1 MTLLLV
7 SDGGLERS
15 ACLLMA
21 EALEQQGERCITAGP
36 PLEGHQPL
44 ATSAPQLNIDL
55 AQLATHTLLD
65 QVSAIGL
72 FLKDPKQVE
81 RFIQTYQGLCRT
93 LGRPTATLFS
103 GPLVPLVGDALIRD
117 LTLRM
122 GCDLLLVSGEHQRR
136 QLQSLTFNWPA
147 SLPVPPV
154 ISTGLWFPQKAPCAP
169 AQQPLLL
176 ALIQEQIPS
185 IIGTRDQ
192 LLRQLNSWAL
202 QRPNW
207 TVMLQRDYGWNSA
220 GTLLPSDGQR
230 ASNLVEAAP
239 EQLLPLLGSCTACLT
254 VSSPWSLAAMA
265 WGRIPIIVGD
275 YGIHDQQNTTA
286 FFGCGAMHRL
296 RSIPHLDAINRLPMA
311 NQAWLEGMGSNI
323 SDGPKRLIGALKELS
338 RRKQCQ

>member
-21 EALEQQGERCITAGP
+21 EALEQQGQRCITAGP
-36 PLEGHQPL
+36 KLQGHQPL
-44 ATSAPQLNIDL
+44 AIPPQQLNIELQHL
-55 AQLATHTLLD
+55 AAHPLVD

-72 FLKDPKQVE
+72 FLQNPDQIQP
-81 RFIQTYQGLCRT
+81 FIQAHQSLCSAR
-93 LGRPTATLFS
+93 GRPAATVFS

-154 ISTGLWFPQKAPCAP
+154 ISTGFWFAKTAPCAP

-176 ALIQEQIPS
+176 ALIQERIPTH
-185 IIGTRDQ
+185 IGARDQ
-192 LLRQLNSWAL
+192 LLRQLNSWAQ
-202 QRPNW
+202 QRPTW
-207 TVMLQRDYGWNSA
+207 TVMLQRDHSWSSPRA
-220 GTLLPSDGQR
+220 LLPSDAPR
-230 ASNLVEAAP
+230 ANNLVEAPP
-239 EQLLPLLGSCTACLT
+239 EQLLPLLGSCTACLS

-265 WGRIPIIVGD
+265 WGRIPIMVGD
-275 YGIHDQQNTTA
+275 YGIHDEQNTTG

-296 RSIPHLDAINRLPMA
+296 RSIPNLDAVSELPMS
-311 NQAWLEGMGSNI
+311 NRAWLDGMGAEITN
-323 SDGPKRLIGALKELS
+323 GPDRLLRALKQIA
-338 RRKQCQ
+338 RRNER

>member
-21 EALEQQGERCITAGP
+21 EALEQQGQRCITAGP
-36 PLEGHQPL
+36 TLQGHQPL
-44 ATSAPQLNIDL
+44 AIPPQQLNIELQHL
-55 AQLATHTLLD
+55 AAHPLVD

-72 FLKDPKQVE
+72 FLQNPDQIQP
-81 RFIQTYQGLCRT
+81 FIQAQQSLCSAR
-93 LGRPTATLFS
+93 GRPAATVFS

-154 ISTGLWFPQKAPCAP
+154 ISTGFWFPQAAPCAP
-169 AQQPLLL
+169 APQHLLL
-176 ALIQEQIPS
+176 ALIQEQIPTH
-185 IIGTRDQ
+185 IGARDQ
-192 LLRQLNSWAL
+192 LLRQLNTWAR
-202 QRPNW
+202 QRPDW
-207 TVMLQRDYGWNSA
+207 TVMLQRDHSW
-220 GTLLPSDGQR
+220 TTTTPLMPSDDTL
-230 ASNLVEAAP
+230 ADNLLEATP
-239 EQLLPLLGSCTACLT
+239 GQLLPLIGSCTACLT
-254 VSSPWSLAAMA
+254 VSSPWSLVAMT

-275 YGIHDQQNTTA
+275 YGIHDQQNTTG

-296 RSIPHLDAINRLPMA
+296 RSIPHLDAISELPAANQTWLDSMGADITDGGNRLV
-311 NQAWLEGMGSNI
+311 E
-323 SDGPKRLIGALKELS
+323 ALRKLT
-338 RRKQCQ
+338 RREKS

>member
-21 EALEQQGERCITAGP
+21 EALEHQGQSCITAGP
-36 PLEGHQPL
+36 KLHGHQPL
-44 ATSAPQLNIDL
+44 ATPAQQLNIDL
-55 AQLATHTLLD
+55 QHLPAHPLLD

-72 FLKDPKQVE
+72 FLEKPEQVQH
-81 RFIQTYQGLCRT
+81 FIQTYQGLCSAR
-93 LGRPTATLFS
+93 GRRAAKLFS

-136 QLQSLTFNWPA
+136 ELQSLTFNWPA
-147 SLPVPPV
+147 SLPAPPV
-154 ISTGLWFPQKAPCAP
+154 ISTGFWFPQTAPCAP

-176 ALIQEQIPS
+176 ALIQERIPTH
-185 IIGTRDQ
+185 IGARDQ
-192 LLRQLNSWAL
+192 LLRQLNSWAR

-207 TVMLQRDYGWNSA
+207 TVMLQRDHSWSSTTA
-220 GTLLPSDGQR
+220 LTPVDAPL
-230 ASNLVEAAP
+230 AENLVEASP
-239 EQLLPLLGSCTACLT
+239 GQLLPLLGSCTACLT
-254 VSSPWSLAAMA
+254 VSSPWSLAAMD

-275 YGIHDQQNTTA
+275 YGIHDEQKTTG

-296 RSIPHLDAINRLPMA
+296 RSIPNLDAMNELPMA
-311 NQAWLEGMGSNI
+311 NQAWLDGMGADI
-323 SDGPKRLIGALKELS
+323 EDGPKRLIGALSELA
-338 RRKQCQ
+338 RRDVR